1 MNEWLSDWSDD
12 FVNLANI
19 PANMQTHMRNAVMTS
34 YYKYGSIK
42 SYPVERM
49 KQRLAGTWKKF
60 REDGNHEGLVDAINY
75 CMFLYMLD
83 TGDRETY
90 IEKAEE
96 IALAY
101 DEDKYVGTDNGKGLK
116 SVSDWLR
123 EAIYADN

>member
-1 MNEWLSDWSDD
+1 MTEWLSNWNED

-49 KQRLAGTWKKF
+49 KQRLGDCWKKF
-60 REDGNHEGLVDAINY
+60 KADGNHEGLVDAANY

-83 TGDRETY
+83 AGDRDEY
-90 IEKAEE
+90 ITHAEE

-101 DEDKYVGTDNGKGLK
+101 DESKYTATDNGRGLK